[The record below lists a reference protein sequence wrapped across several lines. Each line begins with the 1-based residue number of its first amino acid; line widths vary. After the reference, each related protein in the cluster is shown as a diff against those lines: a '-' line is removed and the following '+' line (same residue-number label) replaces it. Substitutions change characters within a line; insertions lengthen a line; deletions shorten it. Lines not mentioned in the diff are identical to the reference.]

1 MNKPTTSVIAY
12 NSLYYINLLVDNR
25 TLIPYIQNIFRIE
38 STHPMEEGMLKGTTI
53 QKLVSLVL
61 LLVVLGMSSLGARVV
76 ASETL
81 TIHAYI
87 PQKTSVAVDAMG
99 QVHFS
104 SNVPSAQ
111 VAVAYLQD
119 ATLLSVTAL

>member
-1 MNKPTTSVIAY
+1 
-12 NSLYYINLLVDNR
+12 
-25 TLIPYIQNIFRIE
+25 
-38 STHPMEEGMLKGTTI
+38 MLKGTTI

-87 PQKTSVAVDAMG
+87 PQKTRVAVDAMG